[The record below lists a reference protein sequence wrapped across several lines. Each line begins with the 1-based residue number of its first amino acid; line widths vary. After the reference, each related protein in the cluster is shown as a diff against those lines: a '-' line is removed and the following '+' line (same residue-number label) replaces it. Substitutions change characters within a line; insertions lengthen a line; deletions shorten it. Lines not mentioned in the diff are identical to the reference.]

1 MSRTATEHLIKAYIE
16 ASNKGDNAAILA
28 MLHEDV
34 VFDMS
39 PATPETQTGRQP
51 GRQIGVEAFKWQR
64 AATAAHFKEQLADA
78 VVLSS
83 EDGMHGAAELTWRGA
98 YVATI
103 AGLPKASGQRFSMRA
118 ALFFEVEDGKITRLT
133 SYRDRTEWL
142 RQIAQD

>member
-1 MSRTATEHLIKAYIE
+1 MSRTTTEQLIKAYIE
-16 ASNKGDNAAILA
+16 AANKGDNAAILA

-34 VFDMS
+34 VFDIS
-39 PATPETQTGRQP
+39 PATPETQT

-83 EDGMHGAAELTWRGA
+83 EDGMHGAAELTWRGT
-98 YVATI
+98 YIATI
-103 AGLPKASGQRFSMRA
+103 TGLPNAAGQRFSMRA
-118 ALFFEVEDGKITRLT
+118 ALFFEVEGGKVTRLT
-133 SYRDRTEWL
+133 SYRDRAEWL